1 MAKKRSWGRRVL
13 QHGLLGDGAGVRGN
27 PDEVLDVRERAPAP
41 HVCTNQ
47 EIRATDSRRS
57 KHLNHP
63 TSDAW
68 RGPPHPRPSVLISRP
83 RRHRPRSRPAQL
95 HSTRRR
101 LRIRFKK
108 RSPAPV
114 DVERAQRSVKR
125 TRRWRRRMRRRI
137 GRTVGPAETRR
148 RCLTDGEEPRENEER
163 RNAGGGV
170 NNNNQQRQR
179 LSSL

>member
-57 KHLNHP
+57 KHLNHR

-83 RRHRPRSRPAQL
+83 RRHRPRSRPAQ
-95 HSTRRR
+95 HTAVAQDSIQETVPGPRGESAAICEAHPQEEEEEETDRPAC
-101 LRIRFKK
+101 
-108 RSPAPV
+108 RSSRDAAAVP
-114 DVERAQRSVKR
+114 
-125 TRRWRRRMRRRI
+125 
-137 GRTVGPAETRR
+137 
-148 RCLTDGEEPRENEER
+148 
-163 RNAGGGV
+163 
-170 NNNNQQRQR
+170 
-179 LSSL
+179 

>member
-27 PDEVLDVRERAPAP
+27 PDEVLDVRERAPAS

-57 KHLNHP
+57 KHLNNP

-95 HSTRRR
+95 HSARRW
-101 LRIRFKK
+101 LKIRFKK
-108 RSPAPV
+108 RSPVP
-114 DVERAQRSVKR
+114 VERAQRSVKR
-125 TRRWRRRMRRRI
+125 TRRRRRRRRRI
-137 GRTVGPAETRR
+137 GRPVGPAETRR
-148 RCLTDGEEPRENEER
+148 RCLSLTDGGAPGER
-163 RNAGGGV
+163 GA
-170 NNNNQQRQR
+170 
-179 LSSL
+179 